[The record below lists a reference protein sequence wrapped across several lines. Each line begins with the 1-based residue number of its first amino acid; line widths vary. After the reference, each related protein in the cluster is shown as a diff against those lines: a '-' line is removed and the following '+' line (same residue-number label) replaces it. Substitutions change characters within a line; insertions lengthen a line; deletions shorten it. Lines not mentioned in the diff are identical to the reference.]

1 MVNRR
6 TSAGSPRFRRIRA
19 VLAGAL
25 VLGLGAT
32 STLAAWTDGEYG
44 TGSFAASVFGTES
57 QTASSSWTSHTPA
70 ANAAILA
77 FSATAMSPSVSFY
90 AYLDIRTTSTTN
102 IGGTVTLTS
111 SSNNSGALL
120 PVLEYRAVRTPS
132 TGTTCSAAAFT
143 GTPTWIVG
151 PSYLGVTS
159 IPGPPV
165 SSAITPPSG
174 GTPQLRFCF
183 EVRVQSGANNSYQ
196 GTTGAVTWEFTAT
209 ST

>member
-6 TSAGSPRFRRIRA
+6 KPAGTPRLRRTRA

-25 VLGLGAT
+25 VLGLGTT

-57 QTASSSWTSHTPA
+57 QTASNSWASHTPA
-70 ANAAILA
+70 ANAATLA
-77 FSATAMSPSVSFY
+77 FNATAMSPSVSFY
-90 AYLDIRTTSTTN
+90 AYLDIRTTATTN
-102 IGGTVTLTS
+102 VGGTVALTS
-111 SSNNSGALL
+111 SSNNAGALL
-120 PVLEYRAVRTPS
+120 PALEYRAVRTATTS
-132 TGTTCSAAAFT
+132 TTCAAAAFT

-159 IPGPPV
+159 VPGSPV
-165 SSAITPPSG
+165 SSAITAPAG
-174 GTPQLRFCF
+174 ATPQLRFCF
-183 EVRVQSGANNSYQ
+183 EVRVQSGASNSYQ
-196 GTTGAVTWEFTAT
+196 GTTGVVTWEFTAT